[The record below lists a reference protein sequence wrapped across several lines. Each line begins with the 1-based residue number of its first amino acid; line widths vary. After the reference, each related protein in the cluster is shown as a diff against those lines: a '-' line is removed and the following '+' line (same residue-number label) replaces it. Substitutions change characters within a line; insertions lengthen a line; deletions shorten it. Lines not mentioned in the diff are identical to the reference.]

1 MLNRRSPGPLTALMC
16 ALALALGACG
26 SSPTSSK
33 GTQQESSGLTKHAAD
48 VYQRISQ
55 LSGQARHKELVK
67 LAEDEGALSVYTS
80 NTDIDGLIEGFEDA
94 YDIDVSVYRGDSE
107 SVLQRVLQESKA
119 HFYGNDVFETN
130 ALELD
135 IANKEGLLYPYQSD
149 LRSTVRPEAR
159 ADTWVGTRL
168 NVFVVSYNTDNVKP
182 EELPDSIVGFADP
195 KWKDRISM
203 ELEDV
208 DWFQTMHD
216 YLVSQGMSSQ
226 EATDVFRRIAAN
238 AKIIKGHTPQ
248 AELLAAGQYDVAL
261 STYSHSVD
269 ELTDEGAPVTW
280 RPPNGEP
287 IQPIVTRPNGVA
299 LMRTATNPAAAVLF
313 ADYELSKQ
321 GQGFFADEFR
331 IGAVPNGSD
340 PLAGLQTISV
350 DTKPLLAED
359 EPWTGLYEDVVRGGD
374 FVKTEE

>member
-1 MLNRRSPGPLTALMC
+1 MLNRRSLGPLSALMC

-26 SSPTSSK
+26 SSPTANSGSS
-33 GTQQESSGLTKHAAD
+33 QEASGLAKHAAE
-48 VYQRISQ
+48 VYQRLNQ
-55 LSGQARHKELVK
+55 LTGKEREKELVK
-67 LAEDEGALSVYTS
+67 LAEEEGALSIYTS
-80 NTDIDGLIEGFEDA
+80 NTDIDGLIEGFEDT

-107 SVLQRVLQESKA
+107 SVLQRVLEESRA

-135 IANKEGLLYPYQSD
+135 IANQEGLLYPYQSD
-149 LRSTVRPEAR
+149 LRSKIRPQAE

-216 YLVSQGMSSQ
+216 YLVSQGRSSQ

-238 AKIIKGHTPQ
+238 AKIVKGHTPQ

-280 RPPNGEP
+280 RPPTGEP
-287 IQPIVTRPNGVA
+287 VQPIVTRPNGVG

-313 ADYELSKQ
+313 ADYELKQ
-321 GQGFFADEFR
+321 GQDFFADEFR
-331 IGAVPNGSD
+331 IGAIPDGTD

-350 DTKPLLAED
+350 DTKPLLAEN
-359 EPWTGLYEDVVRGGD
+359 EPWTGLYEDVVRSGD
-374 FVKTEE
+374 VIKTDE

>member
-1 MLNRRSPGPLTALMC
+1 MFNRRSLGPLSALMF

-26 SSPTSSK
+26 SSPTANNGSSS
-33 GTQQESSGLTKHAAD
+33 QEASALSKHAAE
-48 VYQRISQ
+48 VYQRLNQ
-55 LSGQARHKELVK
+55 LTGKEREKELVK
-67 LAEDEGALSVYTS
+67 LAEEEGALSIYTS
-80 NTDIDGLIEGFEDA
+80 NTDIDGLIEGFEDT

-107 SVLQRVLQESKA
+107 SVLQRVLEESRA

-135 IANKEGLLYPYQSD
+135 IANQEGLLFPYQSD
-149 LRSTVRPEAR
+149 LRAKIRPQAE

-238 AKIIKGHTPQ
+238 AKIVKGHTPQ

-280 RPPNGEP
+280 RPPTGDP
-287 IQPIVTRPNGVA
+287 VQPIVTRPNGVG
-299 LMRTATNPAAAVLF
+299 LMRTATNPAAAELF
-313 ADYELSKQ
+313 ADYELKQ
-321 GQGFFADEFR
+321 GQDFFADEFR
-331 IGAVPNGSD
+331 IGAIPDGTD

-350 DTKPLLAED
+350 DTKPLLAKN
-359 EPWTGLYEDVVRGGD
+359 EPWTGLYEDVVRSGD
-374 FVKTEE
+374 VIKTDE